1 MDFEELHDKRK
12 VHEQQE
18 NHEQNIMREGY
29 FVTHNR
35 KYNLRENKRVTI
47 CDNSEAI
54 ADSCHCTTV
63 SLQVDS

>member
-1 MDFEELHDKRK
+1 MNFQK
-12 VHEQQE
+12 VHGITNNVKFMN
-18 NHEQNIMREGY
+18 NHKRNIMREGY

>member
-1 MDFEELHDKRK
+1 MNFEELHDKRK